1 MKFLPLVL
9 SAILVVPFVGASADE
24 GQLKTVEKLPS
35 ELSEKIVANLD
46 PAGTQVVVGDEPVVT
61 VWLVKSLA
69 IKPDFKPSLSVKYP
83 FAVGQLVGA
92 IKVEKSSDYTDFR
105 GQELKPGV
113 YTLRYGQQPVDGNHV
128 GTSETYDFLLAIP
141 AKADTDPAPVKT
153 PDAVNKLS
161 APATGSNH
169 PAIYFL
175 SPPAEGTDAAK
186 LTHNEDFDWWILTV
200 IGEGKAG
207 DAAVKVPL
215 VIVVSGMTAG

>member
-9 SAILVVPFVGASADE
+9 AAILVAPFAGASADE
-24 GQLKTVEKLPS
+24 GQLKTTEGLPS
-35 ELSEKIVANLD
+35 ELPGKVAAALS

-61 VWLVKSLA
+61 VWLAKSIA
-69 IKPDFKPSLSVKYP
+69 TKPDFKPTLSVKYP
-83 FAVGQLVGA
+83 FTVGQLIGA

-113 YTLRYGQQPVDGNHV
+113 YTLRYGQQPVDGNHI
-128 GTSETYDFLLAIP
+128 GTSETHDFLLGIP
-141 AKADTDPAPVKT
+141 AKADTDPAPVKSA
-153 PDAVNKLS
+153 DATNKLS

-175 SPPAEGTDAAK
+175 VPPEEGTEAAK
-186 LTHNEDFDWWILTV
+186 LTHNDDFDWWVLTV
-200 IGEGKAG
+200 VGEGKAG